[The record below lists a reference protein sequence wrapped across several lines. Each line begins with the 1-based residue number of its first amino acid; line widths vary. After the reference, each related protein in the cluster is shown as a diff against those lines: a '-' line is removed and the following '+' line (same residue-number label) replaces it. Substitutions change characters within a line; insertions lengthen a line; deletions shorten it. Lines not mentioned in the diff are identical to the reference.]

1 MPLPASCRPGHI
13 SVRLPRLMSN
23 ALIKPPQSA
32 KVFGA
37 AKEVLNGLLSELPN
51 LGLGKAKLMA

>member
-1 MPLPASCRPGHI
+1 
-13 SVRLPRLMSN
+13 MSN

-37 AKEVLNGLLSELPN
+37 AKEVLNCLLSELPN